1 MANPTEKPKKK
12 SVKKP
17 KAGEMTL
24 SGRLRRE
31 CTTKANPEVDQST
44 WRKKL
49 RASMITFDDKAKE
62 IYLDEFA
69 KHGRKKHAA
78 DAAGVSLN
86 LVRSHLKN
94 DPEFAKA
101 HDEAC
106 ESYRDQFVEHAVGNL
121 ATKGSPVMAA
131 AKDGDGNVTIYEQR
145 RDYPIPIVILEL
157 RRVDPTYRDKQEI
170 DITSGGSVLVA
181 PAHMTPTE
189 WVADQNRKNAER
201 MNPMEKGTSVDPETK
216 DGKPAAPKDVSLPDR
231 AAEVVAR
238 NKKKVTR

>member
-12 SVKKP
+12 GSKKP
-17 KAGEMTL
+17 KAGEMTMG
-24 SGRLRRE
+24 GRLRRE
-31 CTTKANPEVDQST
+31 CTTKAHPEVDMST
-44 WRKKL
+44 WRVKL

-62 IYLDEFA
+62 IYLNEFA
-69 KHGRKKHAA
+69 SHGRKKHAA
-78 DAAGVSLN
+78 DAAGVSLH

-106 ESYRDQFVEHAVGNL
+106 ESYRDQFVEHAIGNL
-121 ATKGSPVMAA
+121 ATKGIPVMGAM
-131 AKDGDGNVTIYEQR
+131 KDGEGKVITYEQR

-189 WVADQNRKNAER
+189 WVADQDRKNAER
-201 MNPMEKGTSVDPETK
+201 TNPMEKDVSTDPEAK
-216 DGKPAAPKDVSLPDR
+216 DGKPSKDVKLPDR
-231 AAEVVAR
+231 AAEVAAR
-238 NKKKVTR
+238 NKKVIR